1 MKMKKALAKLLAGSL
16 AIGILGT
23 GMAAAAEEAG
33 DGNIV
38 FGLSIGL
45 TGSLALEGDRVVKS
59 VNMAIDEINSAGG
72 VLGRNLEVVVEDD
85 QGDADMSLV
94 VAKKMG
100 ENKDVVAMLGPHMTN
115 SVLAVDQTMRDY
127 TMPAFVGGTALSIS
141 ELDNP
146 YIYRTRSSDHLNA
159 AAAARYLV
167 EDLGATNIAL
177 LYNNVDLGIGA
188 KGIIEEYLAEQGM
201 KLAAAEAH
209 SPGDVDMTGQILNVK
224 NSGADAIIIWCY
236 PAEAAIITR
245 QIREL
250 GIDLPVIGGATFT
263 SIAYYEALDESI
275 CDGTYAVTDFVI
287 TDENNAEFVNRF
299 KERYNGD
306 EPENSSFEYYDAV
319 YMLAAAIEEAGSADR
334 QAIADAIP
342 NISIEGNQGKLYA
355 DEYNDMVHKVIV
367 AQNNGKEAQAI
378 TVITEY

>member
-1 MKMKKALAKLLAGSL
+1 MKKALAKLLAGSL

-146 YIYRTRSSDHLNA
+146 YIYRTRSSDRLNA
-159 AAAARYLV
+159 AAAA
-167 EDLGATNIAL
+167 
-177 LYNNVDLGIGA
+177 
-188 KGIIEEYLAEQGM
+188 
-201 KLAAAEAH
+201 
-209 SPGDVDMTGQILNVK
+209 
-224 NSGADAIIIWCY
+224 
-236 PAEAAIITR
+236 
-245 QIREL
+245 
-250 GIDLPVIGGATFT
+250 
-263 SIAYYEALDESI
+263 
-275 CDGTYAVTDFVI
+275 
-287 TDENNAEFVNRF
+287 
-299 KERYNGD
+299 
-306 EPENSSFEYYDAV
+306 
-319 YMLAAAIEEAGSADR
+319 
-334 QAIADAIP
+334 
-342 NISIEGNQGKLYA
+342 
-355 DEYNDMVHKVIV
+355 
-367 AQNNGKEAQAI
+367 
-378 TVITEY
+378 

>member
-1 MKMKKALAKLLAGSL
+1 
-16 AIGILGT
+16 
-23 GMAAAAEEAG
+23 
-33 DGNIV
+33 
-38 FGLSIGL
+38 
-45 TGSLALEGDRVVKS
+45 
-59 VNMAIDEINSAGG
+59 MAIDEINSAGG

-146 YIYRTRSSDHLNA
+146 YIYRTRSSDRLNA

>member
-1 MKMKKALAKLLAGSL
+1 MKKALAKLLAGSL
-16 AIGILGT
+16 AIGILST

-127 TMPAFVGGTALSIS
+127 AMPAFVGGTALSIS

-146 YIYRTRSSDHLNA
+146 YIYRTRSSDRLNA

-167 EDLGATNIAL
+167 EDLGAMNIAL

-263 SIAYYEALDESI
+263 SLRPFLDYIFTGKIQHLFQGCITWKYTFGFRDFPVLAIQSLYDI
-275 CDGTYAVTDFVI
+275 CRVHNTPDIIRKLEKGTYIFPIIFPV
-287 TDENNAEFVNRF
+287 
-299 KERYNGD
+299 
-306 EPENSSFEYYDAV
+306 
-319 YMLAAAIEEAGSADR
+319 ADSVG
-334 QAIADAIP
+334 IFLSP
-342 NISIEGNQGKLYA
+342 FLFNVLKL
-355 DEYNDMVHKVIV
+355 
-367 AQNNGKEAQAI
+367 
-378 TVITEY
+378 